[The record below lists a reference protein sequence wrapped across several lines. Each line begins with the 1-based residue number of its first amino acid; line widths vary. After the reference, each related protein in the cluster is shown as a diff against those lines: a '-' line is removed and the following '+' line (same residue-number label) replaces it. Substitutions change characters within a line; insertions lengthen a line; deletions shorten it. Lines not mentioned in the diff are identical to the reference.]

1 MPSIKKIEICDNV
14 NFTCIPENKFKT
26 TRLSFSMFTPLSEKY
41 VSKNA
46 VLSNLLAHSCKK
58 YPSLFDVSLRLEEL
72 YGASISPRSGKIGDM
87 QVISLAAKSINN
99 KFTANGENNI
109 LEIADLLCKMIFEP
123 DIDKESFKEK
133 NINLE
138 KRQLIED
145 IQSEMSD
152 KRLYAHLR
160 CEEIMCKKEKF
171 GINPLGTIENAKKLN
186 GKDIYEAWQKL
197 LSSSHI
203 EIIMI
208 GSSTCEL
215 IIEKFKNHFS
225 EIKRIK
231 TDAFSTELIK
241 KAEQINEVREIMD
254 VNQCKLVMGLRTEIA
269 KPDNNVEAVKVMN
282 ALLGGTTQS
291 KLFMNVREK
300 LSLCYYC
307 ASRYNA
313 QKGIIF
319 IESGVEK
326 KNIDKAKTE
335 ILEQLKEIKLGNFS
349 NDDLSETKLF
359 ITQSIEKVKDGL
371 ESLDMWYTEKAFD
384 KIKDT
389 PDDAIEKINKVTRE
403 QVIEAANKVTLDT
416 VYILS
421 GKEE

>member
-1 MPSIKKIEICDNV
+1 MSFTKRIEICEGV
-14 NFTCIPENKFKT
+14 NFTYIPEKKFKT

-46 VLSNLLAHSCKK
+46 ILPNLLAHSCKK
-58 YPSLFDVSLRLEEL
+58 HPSLFDVSMRLEEL
-72 YGASISPRSGKIGDM
+72 YGASVSPSSAKVGDM
-87 QVISLAAKSINN
+87 QVITLAARSINN
-99 KFTANGENNI
+99 KFAIDGKNNL
-109 LEIADLLCKMIFEP
+109 LEIIDLLCEMIFNPNTEN
-123 DIDKESFKEK
+123 ESFKEE
-133 NINLE
+133 NMVQE

-152 KRLYAHLR
+152 KKVYAGRR

-171 GINPLGTIENAKKLN
+171 GINPLGKTEDAKKLN
-186 GKDIYEAWQKL
+186 GKDVYAAWRKL

-208 GSSTCEL
+208 GSGAYEPVA
-215 IIEKFKNHFS
+215 EKLRNRFS
-225 EIKRIK
+225 EIKR
-231 TDAFSTELIK
+231 TNVDSCSTEIIR
-241 KAEQINEVREIMD
+241 KATHVNEVCETMD
-254 VNQCKLVMGLRTEIA
+254 VSQCKLVMGLRTQTA
-269 KPDNNVEAVKVMN
+269 KPDSEVDATKVMN

-291 KLFMNVREK
+291 KLFINVREK

-313 QKGIIF
+313 QKGIIS

-326 KNIDKAKTE
+326 KNIQKAKNE

-349 NDDLSETKLF
+349 DTELNETKLF
-359 ITQSIEKVKDGL
+359 ITQSLQKVKD
-371 ESLDMWYTEKAFD
+371 SLSTLDAWYAVQAFD
-384 KIKDT
+384 EVKDT
-389 PDDAIEKINKVTRE
+389 PDDIIKKINKVTRE
-403 QVIEAANKVTLDT
+403 QVIEAARKVTLDT
-416 VYILS
+416 IYILF